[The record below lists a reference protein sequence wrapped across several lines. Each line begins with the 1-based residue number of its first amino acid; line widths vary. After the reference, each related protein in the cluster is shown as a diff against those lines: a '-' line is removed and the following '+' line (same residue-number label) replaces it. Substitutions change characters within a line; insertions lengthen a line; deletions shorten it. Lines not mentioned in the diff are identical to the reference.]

1 MFGMLW
7 LVSAKAWPSDMLR
20 EVEWWQKAGSAGG
33 VHLLKSDFNLLVLA
47 ITLFLKRKK
56 ARVLPM
62 KEDDMF
68 IVQKT
73 PELRVIVEGS
83 ELLARKVFGGT
94 KKREK
99 KRTNISNL
107 PGQSRWWEL
116 PGLGEM
122 MRCRYWLVLGRA
134 TGRCWRC
141 RGDQRE
147 SLRSS
152 LPRQTRRRQ
161 CHSYFGVLGI

>member
-1 MFGMLW
+1 M
-7 LVSAKAWPSDMLR
+7 
-20 EVEWWQKAGSAGG
+20 AGLAGG

-99 KRTNISNL
+99 KKHISNL
-107 PGQSRWWEL
+107 PRQSR
-116 PGLGEM
+116 
-122 MRCRYWLVLGRA
+122 
-134 TGRCWRC
+134 
-141 RGDQRE
+141 
-147 SLRSS
+147 
-152 LPRQTRRRQ
+152 
-161 CHSYFGVLGI
+161 